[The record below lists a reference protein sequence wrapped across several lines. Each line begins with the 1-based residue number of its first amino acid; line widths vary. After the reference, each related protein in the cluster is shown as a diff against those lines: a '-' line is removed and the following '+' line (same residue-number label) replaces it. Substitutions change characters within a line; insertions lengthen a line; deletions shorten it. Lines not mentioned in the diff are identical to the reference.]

1 MLLLA
6 LTYALSPTPLDHKSN
21 TSQIKHQTST
31 HQHRY
36 KSFVKDAILSARL
49 EGAAT
54 FTDNNVVVVPVV
66 MDSQT
71 QLGGEDRP
79 DGGRGFQEKEK
90 DEDLMSAPYIG
101 VYIVEC

>member
-1 MLLLA
+1 M
-6 LTYALSPTPLDHKSN
+6 
-21 TSQIKHQTST
+21 
-31 HQHRY
+31 
-36 KSFVKDAILSARL
+36 
-49 EGAAT
+49 
-54 FTDNNVVVVPVV
+54 V